1 MLYEAAK
8 LGTDMLNYAK
18 TLLVAAAICAAV
30 PAHAEDRVTLGWGR
44 MFTNDALGDQKD
56 RWRTGGYQVSR
67 IRGYSWEG
75 TLPTKPGDILEFRAS
90 AQIAAPEDLVS
101 PPPEDRRFA
110 AQLSFGLHTQFDWR
124 GNDVSVGTELVF
136 LGPQTGISNFQ
147 KWIHNMVG
155 LDEPTVIDDQIGNGI
170 YPTLEAE
177 LGHKFGLG
185 GRAEFRPFVQ
195 GQVGVETFVR
205 VGGDLVIG
213 TLGRDDL
220 MVRDGVTGQ
229 RYRAVEGTRDQG
241 VSVILGGDIA
251 RVFDSALL
259 PSDGVATMSEDRS
272 RLRAGVHWQGEKAS
286 LFYGVS
292 YLSKEFDQQ
301 PEGQVVGGLNL
312 NVKF

>member
-1 MLYEAAK
+1 MLSYV
-8 LGTDMLNYAK
+8 K
-18 TLLVAAAICAAV
+18 TLVTSVAVIAATFAATQS
-30 PAHAEDRVTLGWGR
+30 AQAEDRVTLGWGR

-67 IRGYSWEG
+67 IRGYSWNG
-75 TLPTKPGDILEFRAS
+75 ALPTTPGEILEFRAS
-90 AQIAAPEDLVS
+90 AQIIAPEDLVS
-101 PPPEDRRFA
+101 PPPTDRRYA
-110 AQLSFGLHTQFDWR
+110 AQLSFGLHTQFDWH
-124 GNDVSVGTELVF
+124 GNDVSIGSDLVL

-155 LDEPTVIDDQIGNGI
+155 LEEPTVIDDQIGNGI
-170 YPTLEAE
+170 YPTLDAE
-177 LGHKFGLG
+177 VGRKFALGDG
-185 GRAEFRPFVQ
+185 AEIRPFVQ
-195 GQVGVETFVR
+195 AQAGVETFVR

-241 VSVILGGDIA
+241 VSIILGGDIA

-259 PSDGVATMSEDRS
+259 PSDGVATLTEDRS
-272 RLRAGVHWQGEKAS
+272 RLRAGMHWQGEKAS
-286 LFYGVS
+286 VFYGVT

-301 PEGQVVGGLNL
+301 PEGQLVGGLNL
-312 NVKF
+312 NLKF